1 MDVAATLAIAE
12 LNMAVQTEK
21 VQDTLE
27 MRERGI

>member
-12 LNMAVQTEK
+12 LGMDVQTEK

-27 MRERGI
+27 MRERGV